1 MPPEITSF
9 LIYIFQVGISALA
22 ALLALFGLA
31 PTKLGGMFL
40 NHHLDKK
47 LVGIRNKHKTE
58 IEELRSRLSHLADR
72 GIRSNE
78 REYEAITAAREH
90 FVDAYFAT
98 NTAIARM
105 IEYPDFRRL
114 SKEETVRFL
123 SSTDLSKN
131 QQDRVVEAKTSD
143 QVKVYCDILTA
154 NMLNQARNEIWN
166 ARSVIR
172 KKGIFTPDELR
183 NQFEAAYKL
192 FSAAQIAVQMDV
204 EHNQRDGLKEVIELH
219 KEAPQIFDDLL
230 KAVRGRIHKE

>member
-1 MPPEITSF
+1 M
-9 LIYIFQVGISALA
+9 
-22 ALLALFGLA
+22 
-31 PTKLGGMFL
+31 
-40 NHHLDKK
+40 
-47 LVGIRNKHKTE
+47 
-58 IEELRSRLSHLADR
+58 
-72 GIRSNE
+72 
-78 REYEAITAAREH
+78 
-90 FVDAYFAT
+90 
-98 NTAIARM
+98 
-105 IEYPDFRRL
+105 
-114 SKEETVRFL
+114 RFL

-183 NQFEAAYKL
+183 NQFEAAHKL
-192 FSAAQIAVQMDV
+192 FSAAQIAVQMDF